1 MRPPLNREKM
11 EQHPVIQA
19 LGPYIEPDRVEA
31 LSRYF
36 QTGPGQYA
44 ENDQFIGVSVPNRRE
59 VAKALAYKLS
69 ETDLASAMHHPVH
82 EVRHVAVFIV
92 LRRFSAERQNR
103 QHWHQFLW
111 DHFEGVNNWDLVDS
125 CAHKIFGRWAYEH
138 QDTAMLEQLLNH
150 SNLWY
155 KRGALVATLYPLSKG
170 DVDWALAYSPVAAP
184 DAPEIL
190 QKAIGWVLKVAFEV
204 NPERVLP
211 HLELYAMEG
220 LYTKLILRIAL
231 EKATTAFRRSFI
243 EEFYRPS

>member
-1 MRPPLNREKM
+1 MRPQEQ
-11 EQHPVIQA
+11 EQHPVRQA
-19 LGPYIEPDRVEA
+19 LEPYIEHDRVEA

-44 ENDQFIGVSVPNRRE
+44 ENDVFIGVSVPNRRE
-59 VAKALAYKLS
+59 VAKALAFELS
-69 ETDLASAMHHPVH
+69 EDLLASAMHHPVH

-103 QHWHQFLW
+103 PHWHQFLF

-138 QDTAMLEQLLNH
+138 GDQRTMEELLNH
-150 SNLWY
+150 HNMWY
-155 KRGALVATLYPLSKG
+155 KRGALVATLFHLSKG
-170 DVDWALAYSPVAAP
+170 NVQPTLDYCPIAAP
-184 DAPEIL
+184 DASEIL
-190 QKAIGWVLKVAFEV
+190 QKAIGWVLKVAYEV
-204 NPERVLP
+204 NPTQVLP

-220 LYTKLILRIAL
+220 LYTKLVLRIAL
-231 EKATTAFRRSFI
+231 EKASATFRRSFI